1 MECDTSAYLLLVS
14 EDLPPPLALLSIV
27 RKICHVWAHK
37 IMSIAIMMVIDI
49 IILKSMALG
58 ARLICI

>member
-1 MECDTSAYLLLVS
+1 MECDTSAYLLPVS

-37 IMSIAIMMVIDI
+37 IMYIAVMMVIDI
-49 IILKSMALG
+49 IILKNMDLG
-58 ARLICI
+58 TRQICI